1 MNLRKSWK
9 FSDGVLLVGLATLA
23 IVAARDIWRDIFS
36 IGIGD
41 EEQSHILIAPIVVVW
56 LAWLRRDRLRL
67 TPHAPSL
74 WGPLVVLGGYLLS
87 TYGLSSEY
95 HLFRHAGAILML
107 LGAVLTVTGPAVL
120 LKFLPAVI
128 ALGFLLPV
136 PGRLRRPIANT
147 LQDASAQATEFLLD
161 IFAIP
166 VVRTGN
172 LLTINGYEVAVAEA
186 CNGMRMVAALALVSF
201 AFVFSVPMRTSVRIL
216 ILLVSPIIAL
226 IVNVIR
232 LIPTVL
238 MYGYSTEDR
247 AQLFHD
253 ISGWAMLL
261 LAIGMLW
268 ALLGLLRWLEVP
280 INPIPL
286 SKA

>member
-9 FSDGVLLVGLATLA
+9 FSDGVLLIGLAALA
-23 IVAARDIWRDIFS
+23 IIAARDIWEDIFS
-36 IGIGD
+36 IGFGD

-67 TPHAPSL
+67 TPHAPSVL
-74 WGPLVVLGGYLLS
+74 GPLVILGGYLLS
-87 TYGLSSEY
+87 VYGLSVEY
-95 HLFRHAGAILML
+95 HLFRHSGAILML

-120 LKFLPAVI
+120 ARFLPAVI

-136 PGRLRRPIANT
+136 PGRIRRPIANT

-161 IFAIP
+161 IFAVP
-166 VVRTGN
+166 VVRSGN

-201 AFVFSVPMRTSVRIL
+201 AFVFSVPMRWNIRIL
-216 ILLVSPIIAL
+216 ILLISPIIAL

-253 ISGWAMLL
+253 ISGWAMLV

-268 ALLGLLRWLEVP
+268 SLLGLLRWLEVP

-286 SKA
+286 KRA

>member
-1 MNLRKSWK
+1 MNLRRSWK
-9 FSDGVLLVGLATLA
+9 FSDGVLLVVLAALA
-23 IVAARDIWRDIFS
+23 VFAARDVWQNIFT
-36 IGIGD
+36 IGFGD

-67 TPHAPSL
+67 TPHAPSV
-74 WGPLVVLGGYLLS
+74 WGPVAIVSG
-87 TYGLSSEY
+87 YGLSLYGFSDGFD
-95 HLFRHAGAILML
+95 LFWHAGAIVML
-107 LGAVLTVTGPAVL
+107 IGAVLTVTGPRVL
-120 LKFLPAVI
+120 WKFFPAVV
-128 ALGFLLPV
+128 ALVFLLPV

-147 LQDASAQATEFLLD
+147 LQESSAQATQFLLE
-161 IFAIP
+161 IFAVP
-166 VVRTGN
+166 VDRKVN
-172 LLTINGYEVAVAEA
+172 LLTINGYDVAVAEA

-216 ILLVSPIIAL
+216 ILLISPLIAL

-253 ISGWAMLL
+253 ISGWAMLV

-268 ALLGLLRWLEVP
+268 SLLGLLRWLEVP

>member
-1 MNLRKSWK
+1 MNLRRTWK
-9 FSDGVLLVGLATLA
+9 FSDGVLLAALAALA
-23 IVAARDIWRDIFS
+23 VFAARDIWSSIFTV
-36 IGIGD
+36 GFRD
-41 EEQSHILIAPIVVVW
+41 EEQSHIIIAPVVVVW

-74 WGPLVVLGGYLLS
+74 WGPLVVAGGYVLS
-87 TYGLSSEY
+87 MYGYSSGFE
-95 HLFRHAGAILML
+95 LFWHSGAIVML

-120 LKFLPAVI
+120 MRFLPSVI

-161 IFAIP
+161 IFAVP
-166 VVRTGN
+166 VIRTGN

-201 AFVFSVPMRTSVRIL
+201 AFVFSVPMRWNIRIL
-216 ILLVSPIIAL
+216 ILLISPLIAL

-238 MYGYSTEDR
+238 MYGYSSEDL

-253 ISGWAMLL
+253 VSGWAMLV
-261 LAIGMLW
+261 LAIGILW
-268 ALLGLLRWLEVP
+268 SLLGLLRWLEVP
-280 INPIPL
+280 ISPIPL

>member
-1 MNLRKSWK
+1 MNLRRSWK
-9 FSDGVLLVGLATLA
+9 FSDGVLLVGLAALA
-23 IVAARDIWRDIFS
+23 VFAARDIWQNIFTV
-36 IGIGD
+36 GFGD
-41 EEQSHILIAPIVVVW
+41 EEQSHILIAPVVVVW

-67 TPHAPSL
+67 TPHAPSI
-74 WGPLVVLGGYLLS
+74 WGPLVIAGG
-87 TYGLSSEY
+87 YGLSVYGFSDGLD
-95 HLFRHAGAILML
+95 LFWHSGAILML
-107 LGAVLTVTGPAVL
+107 VGAVLTVTGPRVL
-120 LKFLPAVI
+120 WKFLPAVV
-128 ALGFLLPV
+128 ALAFLLPI

-161 IFAIP
+161 IFAVP
-166 VVRTGN
+166 VARSGN
-172 LLTINGYEVAVAEA
+172 LLTINGYDVAVAEA

-216 ILLVSPIIAL
+216 ILLISPLIAL

-253 ISGWAMLL
+253 ISGWATDPN
-261 LAIGMLW
+261 AH
-268 ALLGLLRWLEVP
+268 A
-280 INPIPL
+280 
-286 SKA
+286 

>member
-1 MNLRKSWK
+1 MNLRRSWK
-9 FSDGVLLVGLATLA
+9 FSDGVLLALLGAMAVF
-23 IVAARDIWRDIFS
+23 AARDVWQHIFTV
-36 IGIGD
+36 GLGD
-41 EEQSHILIAPIVVVW
+41 EEQSHILIAPVVVVW

-74 WGPLVVLGGYLLS
+74 LGPLTIAGG
-87 TYGLSSEY
+87 YGLSVYGFSGGFD
-95 HLFRHAGAILML
+95 LFWHAGAILML
-107 LGAVLTVTGPAVL
+107 VGAVLTVTGPRVL
-120 LKFLPAVI
+120 WKFFPAVV
-128 ALGFLLPV
+128 ALVFLMPV

-161 IFAIP
+161 IFAVP

-172 LLTINGYEVAVAEA
+172 LLTINGYDVAVAEA

-216 ILLVSPIIAL
+216 ILLISPLIAL

-253 ISGWAMLL
+253 ISGWAMLV

-268 ALLGLLRWLEVP
+268 SLLAVLRWLEVP

-286 SKA
+286 GKA

>member
-1 MNLRKSWK
+1 MNLRRSWK
-9 FSDGVLLVGLATLA
+9 FSDGVLLVGLAALA
-23 IVAARDIWRDIFS
+23 VFAARDIWQNIFTV
-36 IGIGD
+36 GFGD
-41 EEQSHILIAPIVVVW
+41 EEQSHILIAPVVVVW

-67 TPHAPSL
+67 TPHAPSI
-74 WGPLVVLGGYLLS
+74 WGPLVIAGG
-87 TYGLSSEY
+87 YGLSVYGFSDGLD
-95 HLFRHAGAILML
+95 LFWHSGAILML
-107 LGAVLTVTGPAVL
+107 VGAVLTVTGPRVL
-120 LKFLPAVI
+120 WKFLPAVV
-128 ALGFLLPV
+128 ALAFLLPI

-161 IFAIP
+161 IFAVP
-166 VVRTGN
+166 VARSGN
-172 LLTINGYEVAVAEA
+172 LLTINGYDVAVAEA

-216 ILLVSPIIAL
+216 ILLISPLIAL

-238 MYGYSTEDR
+238 MYGYSSEDR

-253 ISGWAMLL
+253 ISGWAMLV

-268 ALLGLLRWLEVP
+268 SFLGLLRWLEVP

>member
-9 FSDGVLLVGLATLA
+9 FSDGVLLVGLSALA
-23 IVAARDIWRDIFS
+23 IFAAADIWQNIFE
-36 IGIGD
+36 IGLGD
-41 EEQSHILIAPIVVVW
+41 EEQSHILIAPVVVVW

-67 TPHAPSL
+67 TPHGPSL
-74 WGPLVVLGGYLLS
+74 LGPFVVLGGY
-87 TYGLSSEY
+87 GLSVY
-95 HLFRHAGAILML
+95 GFAGGLDLFWHLGAIVML
-107 LGAVLTVTGPAVL
+107 IGAVLTVTGVAVL
-120 LKFLPAVI
+120 TKFLPSLI
-128 ALGFLLPV
+128 AMLFLLPV
-136 PGRLRRPIANT
+136 PGRLRRPIANA
-147 LQDASAQATEFLLD
+147 LQDASAQATEFLLE
-161 IFAIP
+161 IFAVP
-166 VVRTGN
+166 VIRTGN

-201 AFVFSVPMRTSVRIL
+201 AFVFSVPMRWNIRIL
-216 ILLVSPIIAL
+216 ILLISPIIAL

-253 ISGWAMLL
+253 ISGWAMLV
-261 LAIGMLW
+261 LAIGILW
-268 ALLGLLRWLEVP
+268 SLLGLLRWLEIP

>member
-1 MNLRKSWK
+1 MNLSKSWK
-9 FSDGVLLVGLATLA
+9 FSDGVLLVGLCALA
-23 IVAARDIWRDIFS
+23 VFAASDIWQNIFE
-36 IGIGD
+36 IGWGD
-41 EEQSHILIAPIVVVW
+41 EEQSHILIAPIVVIW

-67 TPHAPSL
+67 TPHAPSFL
-74 WGPLVVLGGYLLS
+74 GPIVVLGGYGMS
-87 TYGLSSEY
+87 VYGFEVGLD
-95 HLFRHAGAILML
+95 LFWHSGAIVML
-107 LGAVLTVTGPAVL
+107 IGAILTVTGSAVM
-120 LKFLPAVI
+120 LKFLPS
-128 ALGFLLPV
+128 LGAMIFLLPV

-161 IFAIP
+161 VFAVP
-166 VVRTGN
+166 VIRSGN

-201 AFVFSVPMRTSVRIL
+201 AFVFSVPMRWNIRIL
-216 ILLVSPIIAL
+216 ILLISPIIAL

-253 ISGWAMLL
+253 ISGWAMLV

-268 ALLGLLRWLEVP
+268 SLLGLLRWLEVP

>member
-1 MNLRKSWK
+1 MNLRRNWK
-9 FSDGVLLVGLATLA
+9 FSDGVLLVGLSVLA
-23 IVAARDIWRDIFS
+23 IVAAKDIWQNMFE
-36 IGIGD
+36 IGFGD
-41 EEQSHILIAPIVVVW
+41 EEQSHILIAPIVVIW

-67 TPHAPSL
+67 TPHAPSFL
-74 WGPLVVLGGYLLS
+74 GPIVVLGGYGMS
-87 TYGLSSEY
+87 VYGFEVGMD
-95 HLFRHAGAILML
+95 LFWHSGAIVML
-107 LGAVLTVTGPAVL
+107 IGAILTVTGPAVM
-120 LKFLPAVI
+120 LKFLPS
-128 ALGFLLPV
+128 LGAMVFLLPV

-161 IFAIP
+161 IFAVP
-166 VVRTGN
+166 VIRSGN

-201 AFVFSVPMRTSVRIL
+201 AFVFSVPMRWNIRIL
-216 ILLVSPIIAL
+216 ILLISPIIAL

-253 ISGWAMLL
+253 ISGWAMLV

-268 ALLGLLRWLEVP
+268 SLLGLLRWLEVP